1 MLTELQYRI
10 LKLLVTMPTPIRPK
24 QMREALHLS
33 NHELGG
39 ATRAL
44 RKRDFVNKWHV
55 DNDPYQSEY
64 KINDNGI
71 RAMLDYEAHPPQP
84 KTSVAKQIADLR
96 LAEMEATMRAGA
108 YWEVLKE
115 VRELLDEIEATE
127 DVYIHIVTAK
137 CRDRIDAVL
146 KDA

>member
-10 LKLLVTMPTPIRPK
+10 LKLLATTPTAITPK
-24 QMREALHLS
+24 QIRAMLGLS
-33 NHELGG
+33 NRELGG

-44 RKRDFVNKWHV
+44 YKRGWVNLHRSGAR
-55 DNDPYQSEY
+55 YEAEAEY

-84 KTSVAKQIADLR
+84 KTSDAK
-96 LAEMEATMRAGA
+96 RAAA
-108 YWEVLKE
+108 YREVLKE
-115 VRELLDEIEATE
+115 VQDLLSDMLNGRDWDEIITE
-127 DVYIHIVTAK
+127 CK
-137 CRDRIDAVL
+137 RRIAAVL

>member
-1 MLTELQYRI
+1 MSTAI
-10 LKLLVTMPTPIRPK
+10 TPK
-24 QMREALHLS
+24 QIRTMLGLS
-33 NHELGG
+33 NRELGG

-44 RKRDFVNKWHV
+44 YKRGWVNLHRSGAR
-55 DNDPYQSEY
+55 YEAEAEY

-96 LAEMEATMRAGA
+96 LAEMESAMRAGA

-115 VRELLDEIEATE
+115 VRELLDDIEAVEWEET
-127 DVYIHIVTAK
+127 VAK
-137 CRDRIDAVL
+137 CIRRIDEVL
-146 KDA
+146 KD